1 MEIWE
6 AKLVLCTDENDNW
19 KTFFKFE
26 KAKGR
31 YSKQKSVYYE
41 QNGGQFIANTVP
53 VEKVISRHYSSYKV
67 SQGFEHELSEQEL
80 IKIESDMKDFL
91 VSKIMY
97 DKDEYLN
104 EFFKKII
111 CLGVKEFTL

>member
-1 MEIWE
+1 M
-6 AKLVLCTDENDNW
+6 
-19 KTFFKFE
+19 
-26 KAKGR
+26 
-31 YSKQKSVYYE
+31 
-41 QNGGQFIANTVP
+41 
-53 VEKVISRHYSSYKV
+53 

-80 IKIESDMKDFL
+80 IKVESDMKDFL

>member
-1 MEIWE
+1 MKIWE

-41 QNGGQFIANTVP
+41 QNGGRFVANTVP

-80 IKIESDMKDFL
+80 IKVESDMKDFL